1 MKVLFVSDFILAEE
15 QGAKKST
22 IAHYESLKDI
32 FGKHNVDVIALNSTY
47 HSDDAN
53 IVCREEKQGRI
64 DKLKNILVG
73 RPFLLN
79 RSAERKILELCTSGI
94 YSLIFIDH
102 SIYGTTV
109 KKIKK
114 VANIPV
120 ICYFHGIMQYQND
133 QLKAENKISHR
144 YGLICKSMKEN
155 EGETVKYADKCLI
168 LNERDNRNLKKYYG
182 VKSKYLFPVY
192 YTDTA
197 NIDKNVRTDEFTL
210 LFVGGYFWPNIQG
223 ITWFIDNVMP
233 KVKSQIMLYI
243 VGHRMEEL
251 REDLTRNNVTVVGS
265 VENLD
270 EWYNKADLVVG
281 PIFKGEGMKTKTCE
295 ALMYGKRYL
304 GTDEALEGY
313 EGLNDYRCNS
323 ANEFIQRINKF
334 CESRPPKFSGEMR
347 KLYEDKYSPQM
358 AKKLLLKA
366 FSDAGVQNISEE

>member
-1 MKVLFVSDFILAEE
+1 M
-15 QGAKKST
+15 
-22 IAHYESLKDI
+22 
-32 FGKHNVDVIALNSTY
+32 
-47 HSDDAN
+47 
-53 IVCREEKQGRI
+53 
-64 DKLKNILVG
+64 
-73 RPFLLN
+73 
-79 RSAERKILELCTSGI
+79 
-94 YSLIFIDH
+94 
-102 SIYGTTV
+102 
-109 KKIKK
+109 
-114 VANIPV
+114 
-120 ICYFHGIMQYQND
+120 
-133 QLKAENKISHR
+133 
-144 YGLICKSMKEN
+144 
-155 EGETVKYADKCLI
+155 
-168 LNERDNRNLKKYYG
+168 
-182 VKSKYLFPVY
+182 KSKYLFPVY

>member
-168 LNERDNRNLKKYYG
+168 LNERDNRNLEKYYG

-197 NIDKNVRTDEFTL
+197 NICL
-210 LFVGGYFWPNIQG
+210 LY
-223 ITWFIDNVMP
+223 T
-233 KVKSQIMLYI
+233 
-243 VGHRMEEL
+243 
-251 REDLTRNNVTVVGS
+251 
-265 VENLD
+265 
-270 EWYNKADLVVG
+270 
-281 PIFKGEGMKTKTCE
+281 
-295 ALMYGKRYL
+295 
-304 GTDEALEGY
+304 
-313 EGLNDYRCNS
+313 
-323 ANEFIQRINKF
+323 
-334 CESRPPKFSGEMR
+334 
-347 KLYEDKYSPQM
+347 SP
-358 AKKLLLKA
+358 
-366 FSDAGVQNISEE
+366 SPRDRG